1 MPLLR
6 SRTRVHRARFRFGLT
21 FYAIVALWTLYF
33 VVMVAARYLGW
44 W

>member
-6 SRTRVHRARFRFGLT
+6 SWTRVHRARFRFGLG
-21 FYAIVALWTLYF
+21 FYAVFAVWTLYF
-33 VVMVAARYLGW
+33 VVMVTGRYLHW